1 VAVQEQDAGEVIGV
15 FADDGEP
22 GGRRRPRAHL
32 ARGTRSLGGDA
43 HIAVQ
48 YQPSNSK
55 IVGAMNRVGRSGLQM
70 NFHHFASRN
79 Q

>member
-1 VAVQEQDAGEVIGV
+1 MAGQEQDAGEGV
-15 FADDGEP
+15 FAGDGEP
-22 GGRRRPRAHL
+22 GGLRRPRAQL

-55 IVGAMNRVGRSGLQM
+55 IAGAIDRVCRSGLQM
-70 NFHHFASRN
+70 NFHHFASGN
-79 Q
+79 